1 MYHLKR
7 GSYLPEFIQE
17 DGAVVRSFPFSFLLR
32 DSSSER
38 PPLMTEKL
46 AFQQALCQ
54 RRAIDSDKR
63 LARSRT
69 VRVDSASDQFLAG
82 SAFTADQNCR
92 IRRRDPGYKLIH
104 RPHLRT
110 LADHTVFDV
119 DVGLQPAVFVLQP
132 FHLPG

>member
-1 MYHLKR
+1 M
-7 GSYLPEFIQE
+7 
-17 DGAVVRSFPFSFLLR
+17 
-32 DSSSER
+32 
-38 PPLMTEKL
+38 
-46 AFQQALCQ
+46 
-54 RRAIDSDKR
+54 
-63 LARSRT
+63 
-69 VRVDSASDQFLAG
+69 DSASDQLLAG

-132 FHLPG
+132 FHLPGVLERHAGCSCDAHHQLKVVFVESNSRLFGLQVDHTGNFVE